1 MADKL
6 PTVVIVGRPNVGKS
20 TLFNRI
26 VKKRLAVVED
36 EPGITRDRLYAAA
49 EWNGKRY
56 QVVDTGG
63 IVFNESDPLAEQIRV
78 QANVALAEADIVLFL
93 VDAMDGLNPDDQDL
107 ARQLRG
113 FTRPI
118 YVVVNKADHPNRD
131 LNANE
136 FYSLGL
142 GEVFPVSGLHG
153 RGVADLLDLIIEK
166 LPDVGRA
173 DEAEPEEVKIAIIG
187 RPNVGKSSL
196 VNAFTGEQ
204 RMIVSNI
211 AGTTRD
217 AIDTTLRVQGARP
230 FRLIDTAGIRRR
242 GKIQGT
248 VEYYMVNRAQKAIE
262 RADCAL
268 IVVDGSEGL
277 TDGDKR
283 CMKLAHDSGKAV
295 VFAVNKWDTKEPP
308 DGQPRKP
315 SVLKQDFLKII
326 SNEIPELAYA
336 TVGVHLGDGV
346 GGPRAGPRRGPE
358 GRRGVQ
364 LPRLHGPAQPRDPGR
379 RLRPPLLLEGPPAKD
394 LLRDAGLRP
403 PPDVRAVL
411 QRPGHHALLLPA
423 LPAEPAPRDLPPR
436 RNPGAPGPEAQPQ
449 APRRGQP
456 DRPPNLQGDGSLNPA
471 HARTEG
477 LSPPQGKS
485 CGATVKAPILT
496 LTPTPGLPSRRA
508 DGHLLV
514 LEARRP

>member
-26 VKKRLAVVED
+26 VKKRLAVVQD

-63 IVFNESDPLAEQIRV
+63 IVFDERDPLAEQIRV
-78 QANVALAEADIVLFL
+78 QANVALAEADVVLFL

-113 FTRPI
+113 FTRPLF
-118 YVVVNKADHPNRD
+118 VVVNKADHPNRD

-142 GEVFPVSGLHG
+142 GEVFPISGLHG
-153 RGVADLLDLIIEK
+153 RGVADLLDEIVAK
-166 LPDVGRA
+166 LPETPRSEEEEQG
-173 DEAEPEEVKIAIIG
+173 PEEVRVAIVG
-187 RPNVGKSSL
+187 RPNVGKSSM

-217 AIDTTLRVQGARP
+217 AIDTELEYKGER

-268 IVVDGSEGL
+268 VVIDGSEGL

-283 CMKLAHDSGKAV
+283 VMKLAHDSGKAV

-308 DGQPRKP
+308 DGRPRQP
-315 SVLKQDFLKII
+315 STLKQDFLKTI
-326 SNEIPELAYA
+326 SDQIPELSYA
-336 TVGVHLGDGV
+336 TAAFTSATES
-346 GGPRAGPRRGPE
+346 AGLEPVLEEALKAVEAYNFRVSTG
-358 GRRGVQ
+358 Q
-364 LPRLHGPAQPRDPGR
+364 LNRLIQDAAFARPYSSKGKQLKIYYATQVAVRPPTFALFCNDPDVMHFSYQRYLLNKIREAFPLAGTPVRLVLKSSHKRPDEDPG
-379 RLRPPLLLEGPPAKD
+379 
-394 LLRDAGLRP
+394 
-403 PPDVRAVL
+403 
-411 QRPGHHALLLPA
+411 
-423 LPAEPAPRDLPPR
+423 
-436 RNPGAPGPEAQPQ
+436 
-449 APRRGQP
+449 
-456 DRPPNLQGDGSLNPA
+456 
-471 HARTEG
+471 ARKT
-477 LSPPQGKS
+477 KS
-485 CGATVKAPILT
+485 KK
-496 LTPTPGLPSRRA
+496 
-508 DGHLLV
+508 
-514 LEARRP
+514 

>member
-107 ARQLRG
+107 AQQLRG

-118 YVVVNKADHPNRD
+118 FVIVNKADHPNRD

-173 DEAEPEEVKIAIIG
+173 DEAEPEEVKVAIVG

-217 AIDTTLRVQGARP
+217 AIDTALEYRGETV
-230 FRLIDTAGIRRR
+230 RLIDTAGIRRR

-248 VEYYMVNRAQKAIE
+248 VEWYMVNRAQKAIE

-283 CMKLAHDSGKAV
+283 VMKLAHDSGKAC

-308 DGQPRKP
+308 DGQPRRP
-315 SVLKQDFLKII
+315 SDLKKDFLKTI
-326 SNEIPELAYA
+326 SDEIPELAYA
-336 TVGVHLGDGV
+336 TAAFTSATEASGLEPVLDEALKAVEAYNFRVSTG
-346 GGPRAGPRRGPE
+346 
-358 GRRGVQ
+358 Q
-364 LPRLHGPAQPRDPGR
+364 LNRLIQDAAFARPYTSKGKALKIYYATQVAA
-379 RLRPPLLLEGPPAKD
+379 RPPTFALFCNDPEVMHFSYQRYLLNKIREAFPL
-394 LLRDAGLRP
+394 AGTP
-403 PPDVRAVL
+403 VR
-411 QRPGHHALLLPA
+411 
-423 LPAEPAPRDLPPR
+423 
-436 RNPGAPGPEAQPQ
+436 
-449 APRRGQP
+449 
-456 DRPPNLQGDGSLNPA
+456 
-471 HARTEG
+471 
-477 LSPPQGKS
+477 
-485 CGATVKAPILT
+485 
-496 LTPTPGLPSRRA
+496 
-508 DGHLLV
+508 LV
-514 LEARRP
+514 LKSSHKRPDEETLRKTTRRKREDSGQTEKAR

>member
-20 TLFNRI
+20 TLFNRL

-63 IVFNESDPLAEQIRV
+63 IVFQETDPLAEQIRV
-78 QANVALAEADIVLFL
+78 QANVALEEADLVLFL
-93 VDAMDGLNPDDQDL
+93 TDAMDGVNPDDQDL

-118 YVVVNKADHPNRD
+118 FVLVNKADHPNRD

-142 GEVFPVSGLHG
+142 GEVYPISGLHG

-173 DEAEPEEVKIAIIG
+173 DENEPEEVKLAIIG

-217 AIDTTLRVQGARP
+217 AIDTEIVYKGEP

-308 DGQPRKP
+308 DGRPRQP
-315 SVLKQDFLKII
+315 STLKADFLKLI
-326 SNEIPELAYA
+326 SDQIPELSYA
-336 TVGVHLGDGV
+336 TAAFTSATES
-346 GGPRAGPRRGPE
+346 AGLEPVLDEALKAVEAYNFRVSTGQLNRVIQDAAFARPYSSKGKQLKIYYATQVASRPPTFALFCNDPDVMHFSYQRYLLNKIREAFPLEGTPVRLVLKSSHKRPDEQTPRRTTSRKRE
-358 GRRGVQ
+358 
-364 LPRLHGPAQPRDPGR
+364 
-379 RLRPPLLLEGPPAKD
+379 
-394 LLRDAGLRP
+394 
-403 PPDVRAVL
+403 
-411 QRPGHHALLLPA
+411 
-423 LPAEPAPRDLPPR
+423 APV
-436 RNPGAPGPEAQPQ
+436 E
-449 APRRGQP
+449 
-456 DRPPNLQGDGSLNPA
+456 
-471 HARTEG
+471 
-477 LSPPQGKS
+477 K
-485 CGATVKAPILT
+485 
-496 LTPTPGLPSRRA
+496 
-508 DGHLLV
+508 
-514 LEARRP
+514 

>member
-20 TLFNRI
+20 TLFNRL

-63 IVFNESDPLAEQIRV
+63 IVFQETDPLSEQIRV
-78 QANVALAEADIVLFL
+78 QANVALEEADLVLFL
-93 VDAMDGLNPDDQDL
+93 TDAMDGVNPDDQDL

-118 YVVVNKADHPNRD
+118 FVLVNKADHPNRD

-142 GEVFPVSGLHG
+142 GEVYPISGLHG

-173 DEAEPEEVKIAIIG
+173 DENEPEEVKLAIIG

-217 AIDTTLRVQGARP
+217 AIDTELVYKGEP

-248 VEYYMVNRAQKAIE
+248 VEYYMVNRAEKAVE

-315 SVLKQDFLKII
+315 STLKQDFLKLI
-326 SNEIPELAYA
+326 SDQIPELSYA
-336 TVGVHLGDGV
+336 TAAFTSATES
-346 GGPRAGPRRGPE
+346 AGLEPVLDEALKAVEAYNFRVSTG
-358 GRRGVQ
+358 Q
-364 LPRLHGPAQPRDPGR
+364 LNRVIQDAAFARPYTSKGKQLKIYYATQVAS
-379 RLRPPLLLEGPPAKD
+379 RPPTFALFCNDPDVMHFSYQRYLLNRIREAFPLEGTPVRLVLKSSHK
-394 LLRDAGLRP
+394 RP
-403 PPDVRAVL
+403 D
-411 QRPGHHALLLPA
+411 
-423 LPAEPAPRDLPPR
+423 EMAPRKTTSR
-436 RNPGAPGPEAQPQ
+436 KRE
-449 APRRGQP
+449 
-456 DRPPNLQGDGSLNPA
+456 
-471 HARTEG
+471 
-477 LSPPQGKS
+477 
-485 CGATVKAPILT
+485 
-496 LTPTPGLPSRRA
+496 TP
-508 DGHLLV
+508 V
-514 LEARRP
+514 EK